1 MRGLLRP
8 FTLAIAVL
16 LLASACSTASSGSS
30 SSSSSSGSVR
40 CLDRGPSGQG
50 ARTASEQPDRPL
62 FFLFCVQSP

>member
-1 MRGLLRP
+1 MRALLRP
-8 FTLAIAVL
+8 FTLALAVL
-16 LLASACSTASSGSS
+16 LLASACGAPSSSS
-30 SSSSSSGSVR
+30 SSSSSSGGVR

>member
-8 FTLAIAVL
+8 FTLALAVL
-16 LLASACSTASSGSS
+16 LLAGGCSAPSSSGSS
-30 SSSSSSGSVR
+30 SSSSGGVR
-40 CLDRGPSGQG
+40 CLDRGPTGQG